1 MRIVQYTHTQTQI
14 RDLLHRVSLAV
25 AFIPGVR
32 LAQPPYNA
40 PNNALIGHGV
50 TARDVANHT
59 VLTCFLCIDPA
70 LSRSL
75 PEHCALV
82 QTVIQA
88 ILPPRPEREFIID
101 VIITDILA

>member
-1 MRIVQYTHTQTQI
+1 MRIVQYTHTPNQL
-14 RDLLHRVSLAV
+14 RDLLQRISLAV
-25 AFIPGVR
+25 AYIPGVR
-32 LAQPPYNA
+32 VAQPPYNA
-40 PNNALIGHGV
+40 QKNAVIGHGV
-50 TARDVANHT
+50 TAHQDGNRT

-70 LSRSL
+70 PSRSL

-88 ILPPRPEREFIID
+88 ILPPRTEQEFIID

>member
-1 MRIVQYTHTQTQI
+1 MRIVQYTHTPNQL
-14 RDLLHRVSLAV
+14 RDLLQRISLAV
-25 AFIPGVR
+25 AYIPGVR

-40 PNNALIGHGV
+40 PKNAVIGHGV
-50 TARDVANHT
+50 TAHEDGNCT

-88 ILPPRPEREFIID
+88 ILPPRTEREFVIN